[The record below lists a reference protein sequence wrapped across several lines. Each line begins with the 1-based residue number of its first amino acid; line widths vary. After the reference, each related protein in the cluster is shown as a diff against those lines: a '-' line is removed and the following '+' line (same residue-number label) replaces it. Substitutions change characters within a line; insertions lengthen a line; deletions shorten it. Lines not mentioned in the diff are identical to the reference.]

1 MKGFIKIM
9 DKISVIIKIIKI
21 KRKTISSKILKY
33 KNLLKILLILYI
45 LVISHGLFF
54 FIMIQLNPI

>member
-9 DKISVIIKIIKI
+9 DKISVIIIIIKI